1 MVMFHLLMLNRLYP
15 LNKELL
21 QDQQSNEKFGARK
34 KSTMQIKKN
43 CLQVELIRLE
53 SRTYFRRNS
62 VTTKI
67 IKFMAKAGIYN
78 EKYCAVRGC
87 PVKEHTVEL

>member
-1 MVMFHLLMLNRLYP
+1 MLNRLYP

-21 QDQQSNEKFGARK
+21 HDQQLKEKFGARK

-43 CLQVELIRLE
+43 YLELIPLE
-53 SRTYFRRNS
+53 SRTYFRMNS

-67 IKFMAKAGIYN
+67 IKFMAKAGVYN
-78 EKYCAVRGC
+78 EKVLCSQRLSSQTTYG
-87 PVKEHTVEL
+87 